1 MVLLNYSK
9 ISAILSLHILLKFLL
24 IKPASI
30 SILFF
35 PFRYYCEI
43 VLDKVLYGR
52 TSTKLKSDILFWGEQ
67 FSFE

>member
-1 MVLLNYSK
+1 M
-9 ISAILSLHILLKFLL
+9 LSHDIFINFIL
-24 IKPASI
+24 IKTVCI
-30 SILFF
+30 EILFF
-35 PFRYYCEI
+35 PFRYYCEV